1 MFRAWDILRILF
13 VCFAQEWSPESNR
26 TISRKERNSR
36 IDDVTLTNIV
46 SAPDEAP
53 QTPQDT
59 IR

>member
-1 MFRAWDILRILF
+1 MFTVFLF
-13 VCFAQEWSPESNR
+13 VCFTLYQEWSPEANR
-26 TISRKERNSR
+26 AISRKERNSR

-46 SAPDEAP
+46 SAADEVP